1 MRVFVG
7 TMKLLLCISL
17 NALLCSAYI
26 AQKLRLDHQSF
37 SRPMVA
43 TFLEEDINS
52 DSQRL
57 QRARMRLAEA
67 QGVIPIGSSEN
78 PVSLSLRDYKS
89 IPSQSKVREISWR
102 VAEPAVKYDSALLA
116 ERFFAQPFKWLQRN
130 AQFLVPMTFFTIRVL
145 SDILLNKELVN
156 RVKRADEILN
166 IISAQSP
173 ALIKAGQALASRP
186 DLLPKEYLDSLQKLQ
201 DRCPAYP
208 TAQAISLFEAELGQ
222 SFDDVFDLDTE
233 TSQPIAAAS
242 IGQVYKGRLRSN
254 GAKVAIKI
262 QRPYCEESIAVDMFI
277 MRWYASLTQRAL
289 KALGRNI
296 DLVSVIDDFGDL
308 IYREI
313 DYRAE
318 AVNAQR
324 FAELYASIPDVF
336 VPKIYTDLSTSKVFI
351 HLL

>member
-1 MRVFVG
+1 
-7 TMKLLLCISL
+7 
-17 NALLCSAYI
+17 
-26 AQKLRLDHQSF
+26 
-37 SRPMVA
+37 
-43 TFLEEDINS
+43 
-52 DSQRL
+52 
-57 QRARMRLAEA
+57 
-67 QGVIPIGSSEN
+67 
-78 PVSLSLRDYKS
+78 
-89 IPSQSKVREISWR
+89 
-102 VAEPAVKYDSALLA
+102 
-116 ERFFAQPFKWLQRN
+116 
-130 AQFLVPMTFFTIRVL
+130 LVPMTFFTLRLLV
-145 SDILLNKELVN
+145 DIITKKELTN
-156 RVKRADEILN
+156 RKKRADEILN

-208 TAQAISLFEAELGQ
+208 TAQAISLFEEELGQ
-222 SFDDVFDLDTE
+222 SFDDVFELDTE

-242 IGQVYKGRLRSN
+242 IGQVYKGRLKSN

-277 MRWYASLTQRAL
+277 MRWYASLTQKAL
-289 KALGRNI
+289 EALGRSI

-336 VPKIYTDLSTSKVFI
+336 VPKIYTDLSTSKVSNA
-351 HLL
+351 HNSLNTTQPLLMCSRIQLV

>member
-1 MRVFVG
+1 
-7 TMKLLLCISL
+7 
-17 NALLCSAYI
+17 
-26 AQKLRLDHQSF
+26 
-37 SRPMVA
+37 MVA
-43 TFLEEDINS
+43 SFTEDLIG

-67 QGVIPIGSSEN
+67 QGIIPMGASEN
-78 PVSLSLRDYKS
+78 PVSISLRDYKS

-102 VAEPAVKYDSALLA
+102 VAEPAVKYDPALLSK
-116 ERFFAQPFKWLQRN
+116 RFFAQPFKWLQRN
-130 AQFLVPMTFFTIRVL
+130 AQFLVPMTLFTIRVL
-145 SDILLNKELVN
+145 ADIITKKELDN
-156 RVKRADEILN
+156 REKRAEEILN

-186 DLLPKEYLDSLQKLQ
+186 DLLPKQYLDSLQKLQ

-208 TAQAISLFEAELGQ
+208 TAQAISLFELELGQ
-222 SFDDVFDLDTE
+222 AFDDVFELDNE

-242 IGQVYKGRLRSN
+242 IGQVYKGRLKSN

-277 MRWYASLTQRAL
+277 MRWYASLTQSAL
-289 KALGRNI
+289 AALGRNI

-336 VPKIYTDLSTSKVFI
+336 VPKIYTDLSTSKVNYMHSSSPLPLMYASLECI
-351 HLL
+351 ALIPQSQCIA